1 MRLFVWQNMIYVA
14 MLSCQAALTLD
25 AATKK
30 NPSEKQ
36 KVENVEL
43 LQPPSFGGQS
53 VEVAVA
59 LYVTDFVAIDET
71 KETFEVSGYLTAKWK
86 DPRLALPTGATDQK
100 KRGYRLGE
108 IWAPSIESA
117 NTISHKAMQY
127 WLTSDKDGVVTYV
140 ERFDSIVSNNFDFRR
155 FPFDTQLLRLEF
167 HTFFTSDEDV
177 RFAPQPLPSTGI
189 SRDRDTEL
197 SGWSSGE
204 VKYTVDRVRGGLN
217 LPSTNEAVFQIAM
230 KRRSGFY
237 IWKILVPLIMLAL
250 IPSVVFWIDVEMFD
264 WLLKIP
270 MTMMLSMVA
279 FEFTIARDL
288 PRIGYVSFL
297 DAVFLASFTLCFL
310 CIFEILGVF
319 LLQMHGKRGL
329 AVKLQTM
336 GRWAYPLT
344 YLIVIAL
351 LAVGFLA

>member
-1 MRLFVWQNMIYVA
+1 MRIFVWRNLIYVA
-14 MLSCQAALTLD
+14 MLSCLTTLTLD
-25 AATKK
+25 AATRK
-30 NPSEKQ
+30 PSEKQ
-36 KVENVEL
+36 KVEKFDL
-43 LQPPSFGGQS
+43 LQPPSLGGQS

-59 LYVTDFVAIDET
+59 LYVTNFVAIDET

-86 DPRLALPTGATDQK
+86 DPRLASPIGTSDQK
-100 KRGYRLGE
+100 KKNYRLGD

-117 NTISHKAMQY
+117 NTISHKSMQY
-127 WLTSDKDGVVTYV
+127 WLTSDKEGVVTYV
-140 ERFDSIVSNNFDFRR
+140 ERFDSIVSNNLDFRR

-204 VKYTVDRVRGGLN
+204 LKYTVDRVKGGLN
-217 LPSTNEAVFQIAM
+217 LPSTNEAVFQIPM

-237 IWKILVPLIMLAL
+237 IWKIIVPLMMLAL
-250 IPSVVFWIDVEMFD
+250 VPGVVFWVDAEMFD

-297 DAVFLASFTLCFL
+297 DAIFLASFTLCFL

-319 LLQMHGKRGL
+319 LLQKNGKREL
-329 AVKLQTM
+329 AVKLHGV

-344 YLIVIAL
+344 YLIVIGL